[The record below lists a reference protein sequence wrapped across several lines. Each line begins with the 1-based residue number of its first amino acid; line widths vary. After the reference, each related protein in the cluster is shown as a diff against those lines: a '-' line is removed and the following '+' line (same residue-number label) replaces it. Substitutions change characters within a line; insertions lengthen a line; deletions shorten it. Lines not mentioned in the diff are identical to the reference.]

1 MINQKLPNN
10 WQEREK
16 LRDKGQFWTP
26 EWVTKA
32 MVAYIAQ
39 DTNLIFDPAAGKG
52 AFLNALLQ
60 INPSINYYGI
70 DIDEDILKDEIYQKN
85 SCFVELRDF
94 IKNPPQKKFNAIIA
108 NPPYIRHHRIDEK
121 MKQFLKELFIS
132 ITDFTIDG
140 RAGYHIYF
148 FVQALNLLN
157 KNGKLAFIMPADT
170 CEGIFAQ
177 KLWQWIT
184 KNYCLECVVTFDQNA
199 TPFPKVDT
207 NAIIFFIKKSEPVQT
222 IKWIKTNEA
231 NEELFNFVK
240 SDFQDTNYISLEINN
255 RDLQEALATGLSRPE
270 QNNCDVKYHL
280 NDFAKVIRGI
290 ATGANDFFFLT
301 RQQVKE
307 LAIPREFLK
316 LAIGRTKDVIGDK
329 VTIEDIKKLQ
339 ENNRP
344 TILLSINSENNI
356 PEPVANYLKKGE
368 KLGLPNR
375 PLLKQRK
382 YWYRIEYR
390 EVPPI
395 LFAYLGRRN
404 SRFIKNE
411 AGVVPLTSFLC
422 IYPIYSD
429 ELYITNLCQALNEPE
444 TIENL
449 RLVGK
454 SYGSGAIKVEPRN
467 LDKVPIPEHI
477 VDKYNLNRQKLES
490 KSQQLELF

>member
-1 MINQKLPNN
+1 
-10 WQEREK
+10 
-16 LRDKGQFWTP
+16 
-26 EWVTKA
+26 
-32 MVAYIAQ
+32 
-39 DTNLIFDPAAGKG
+39 
-52 AFLNALLQ
+52 
-60 INPSINYYGI
+60 
-70 DIDEDILKDEIYQKN
+70 
-85 SCFVELRDF
+85 
-94 IKNPPQKKFNAIIA
+94 
-108 NPPYIRHHRIDEK
+108 
-121 MKQFLKELFIS
+121 
-132 ITDFTIDG
+132 
-140 RAGYHIYF
+140 
-148 FVQALNLLN
+148 
-157 KNGKLAFIMPADT
+157 MPADT

-329 VTIEDIKKLQ
+329 LTIEDIKKLQ

-344 TILLSINSENNI
+344 TILISINSENNI

>member
-1 MINQKLPNN
+1 
-10 WQEREK
+10 
-16 LRDKGQFWTP
+16 
-26 EWVTKA
+26 
-32 MVAYIAQ
+32 
-39 DTNLIFDPAAGKG
+39 
-52 AFLNALLQ
+52 
-60 INPSINYYGI
+60 
-70 DIDEDILKDEIYQKN
+70 
-85 SCFVELRDF
+85 
-94 IKNPPQKKFNAIIA
+94 
-108 NPPYIRHHRIDEK
+108 
-121 MKQFLKELFIS
+121 MKQFLKELFIK
-132 ITDFTIDG
+132 ITGFTIDG

-148 FVQALNLLN
+148 FVQALNLLD
-157 KNGKLAFIMPADT
+157 KNGRLAFIMPADT

-184 KNYCLECVVTFDQNA
+184 KNYCLECVATFHENA

-207 NAIIFFIKKSEPVQT
+207 NAIIFFIKKSEPVQI
-222 IKWIKTNEA
+222 IKWIKANEA

-240 SDFQDTNYISLEINN
+240 SDFKDTNHITLEINN
-255 RDLQEALATGLSRPE
+255 RDLKEALATGLSRPE
-270 QNNCDVKYHL
+270 QNNCDFKYHL

-301 RQQVKE
+301 TQQVQE
-307 LAIPREFLK
+307 LAIPKEFLK
-316 LAIGRTKDVIGDK
+316 LAIGRTKDVTGDK
-329 VTIEDIKKLQ
+329 LTIEDIKKLE

-344 TILLSINSENNI
+344 TILLSINSNDNI
-356 PEPVANYLKKGE
+356 PESVANYLQEGE
-368 KLGLPNR
+368 KLGLPDR
-375 PLLKQRK
+375 PLIKQRK
-382 YWYRIEYR
+382 LWYKMEHR

-422 IYPIYSD
+422 IYPIYDD
-429 ELYITNLCQALNEPE
+429 ELYIANLCEALNDPE
-444 TIENL
+444 TIQNL

-477 VDKYNLNRQKLES
+477 VDKYNLTRQKYKI

>member
-1 MINQKLPNN
+1 MIHQKLPTN
-10 WQEREK
+10 WQAREK
-16 LRDKGQFWTP
+16 LRNKGQFWTP

-32 MVAYIAQ
+32 MVSYIVQ
-39 DTNLIFDPAAGKG
+39 DTNLLFDPAAGKG
-52 AFLNALLQ
+52 AFFNALLE

-70 DIDEDILKDEIYQKN
+70 DIDEYVLGDEIYQKN
-85 SCFVELRDF
+85 NCFVELRDF

-132 ITDFTIDG
+132 ITGFTIDG

-148 FVQALNLLN
+148 FVQALNLLAE
-157 KNGKLAFIMPADT
+157 NGRLAFIMPADT

-184 KNYCLECVVTFDQNA
+184 KNYCLECVVTFDENA
-199 TPFPKVDT
+199 TPFPNVDT
-207 NAIIFFIKKSEPVQT
+207 NAIVFFIKKSEPFTT
-222 IKWIKTNEA
+222 IKWIKVNQA

-240 SDFQDTNYISLEINN
+240 SDFQNSNYPTLEINH
-255 RDLQEALATGLSRPE
+255 RDLKEALGTGLSRPK
-270 QNNCDVKYHL
+270 QNHCDFKYHL

-301 RQQVKE
+301 TQQVE
-307 LAIPREFLK
+307 ALAIPQEFLK
-316 LAIGRTKDVIGDK
+316 LAIGRTKDVTGDK
-329 VTIEDIKKLQ
+329 LTIEDIRKLQ

-344 TILLSINSENNI
+344 TILLSINSDQNI
-356 PEPVANYLKKGE
+356 PESLVNYLKEGE
-368 KLGLPNR
+368 KLGLPER
-375 PLLKQRK
+375 PLIKQRK
-382 YWYRIEYR
+382 SWYKMEFR

-404 SRFIKNE
+404 SRFIKND
-411 AGVVPLTSFLC
+411 AGVLPLTSFLC
-422 IYPIYSD
+422 VYPIYND
-429 ELYITNLCQALNEPE
+429 EIYITNLWQALNEPE

-449 RLVGK
+449 KMVGK

-477 VDKYNLNRQKLES
+477 VEKYQLNRQKYKS

>member
-1 MINQKLPNN
+1 MIHQQLPTN

-32 MVAYIAQ
+32 MVSYIVK
-39 DTNLIFDPAAGKG
+39 DTNLVFDPAAGRG

-60 INPSINYYGI
+60 IDPSINYYGI
-70 DIDEDILKDEIYQKN
+70 DIDEFILQDEIYQKN
-85 SCFVELRDF
+85 VCFIELRDF

-121 MKQFLKELFIS
+121 MKKFLKELFFK
-132 ITDFTIDG
+132 ITGFTIDG

-157 KNGKLAFIMPADT
+157 QNGRLAFIMPADT
-170 CEGIFAQ
+170 CEGIFSQ

-184 KNYCLECVVTFDQNA
+184 KNYCLECVVTFHENA

-207 NAIIFFIKKSEPVQT
+207 NAVIFFINKSEPIQT
-222 IKWIKTNEA
+222 IQWIKANEA

-240 SDFQDTNYISLEINN
+240 SDFQNSNYPTLEINH
-255 RDLQEALATGLSRPE
+255 RDLKEALATGLSRPK
-270 QNNCDVKYHL
+270 QNYCDFKYHL

-301 RQQVKE
+301 TQQVEE
-307 LAIPREFLK
+307 LAIPQEFLK
-316 LAIGRTKDVIGDK
+316 LAIGRTKDVTGDK
-329 VTIEDIKKLQ
+329 LTLEDIKKLQ

-344 TILLSINSENNI
+344 TMLLSINSDQNI
-356 PEPVANYLKKGE
+356 PESVANYLKEGE
-368 KLGLPNR
+368 KLGLPNL
-375 PLLKQRK
+375 PLIKQRK
-382 YWYRIEYR
+382 FWYKMEFR

-422 IYPIYSD
+422 VYPLYND
-429 ELYITNLCQALNEPE
+429 EMYITNLWQALNDIE
-444 TIENL
+444 TIQNL
-449 RLVGK
+449 KLVGK

-477 VDKYNLNRQKLES
+477 VDKYLLNRQKYKS

>member
-1 MINQKLPNN
+1 MIHQKLPTN
-10 WQEREK
+10 WQKREK

-32 MVAYIAQ
+32 MVSYIAK
-39 DTNLIFDPAAGKG
+39 DTNLVFDPAAGKG
-52 AFLNALLQ
+52 AFFNALLQ

-70 DIDEDILKDEIYQKN
+70 DIDEYVLADEIYQKN
-85 SCFVELRDF
+85 NCFVEIRDF
-94 IKNPPQKKFNAIIA
+94 IKNPPQQKFNAIIA

-121 MKQFLKELFIS
+121 MKQFLKELFIN
-132 ITDFTIDG
+132 ITGFAIDG

-148 FVQALNLLN
+148 FVQALNLLD
-157 KNGKLAFIMPADT
+157 KNGRLALIMPADT

-184 KNYCLECVVTFDQNA
+184 KNYCLECVVTFDENA

-207 NAIIFFIKKSEPVQT
+207 NAIIFLIKKSEPVPR
-222 IKWIKTNEA
+222 IKWIKA
-231 NEELFNFVK
+231 NQAHEELFHFVK
-240 SDFQDTNYISLEINN
+240 SDFQEINYTTLEINN
-255 RDLQEALATGLSRPE
+255 RDLKEALTTGLSRPE
-270 QNNCDVKYHL
+270 HNNSNCKYHL

-301 RQQVKE
+301 TQQVEE
-307 LAIPREFLK
+307 LAIPQEFLK
-316 LAIGRTKDVIGDK
+316 LAIGRTKDVTGDK
-329 VTIEDIKKLQ
+329 LTIEDIKKLQ

-344 TILLSINSENNI
+344 TILLSINSNENI
-356 PEPVANYLKKGE
+356 PESVANYLQEGE

-375 PLLKQRK
+375 PLIKQRK
-382 YWYRIEYR
+382 LWYKTEYR
-390 EVPPI
+390 QVPPI

-422 IYPIYSD
+422 IYPIYDD
-429 ELYITNLCQALNEPE
+429 EIYIVNLWQALNDPE
-444 TIENL
+444 TIQNL

-477 VDKYNLNRQKLES
+477 VDKYNLKRQKY
-490 KSQQLELF
+490 KTKTQQLELF